1 MFINLW
7 FLQLLYMLINLT
19 FVITFKNLIKKIMS
33 LLEKIDADIK
43 AAMRAREKEKL
54 EALRAVKNA
63 ILVQRTEKGSG
74 GSVASDDE
82 IKLLKRLVKQRKEA
96 AELYRQQ
103 NRDDLA
109 QVEEFQSGIIEV
121 YLPEQLSEE
130 KIVEMVKEIISKT
143 GATGMKDM
151 GKVMGL
157 AAKDLTGKADN
168 KMVSDIVKRL
178 LS

>member
-1 MFINLW
+1 
-7 FLQLLYMLINLT
+7 
-19 FVITFKNLIKKIMS
+19 MS

-43 AAMRAREKEKL
+43 AAMLGREKEKL
-54 EALRAVKNA
+54 EALRAIKNA

-109 QVEEFQSGIIEV
+109 KVEEFQSEIIEV

-130 KIVEMVKEIISKT
+130 EISETVRAIIRDSN
-143 GATGMKDM
+143 AQGMKDM
-151 GKVMGL
+151 GKVMGR
-157 AAKDLTGKADN
+157 AAKDLAGKADN
-168 KMVSDIVKRL
+168 KLVSDIVKKL